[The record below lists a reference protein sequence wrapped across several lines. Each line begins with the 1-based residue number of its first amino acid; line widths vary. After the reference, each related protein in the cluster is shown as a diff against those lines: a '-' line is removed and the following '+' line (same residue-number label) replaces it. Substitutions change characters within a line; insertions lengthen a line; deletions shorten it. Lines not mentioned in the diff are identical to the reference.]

1 MRLLKQRRL
10 SYAQLMLPILRILPV
25 GGVFLAILLLVL
37 ALKVPGERAL
47 PPATLSAR
55 GPQLDQNEDPQWR
68 QVAIQ
73 AALRRANELMRL
85 RDLPDTPLH
94 GETPA
99 PRTSEPEASVPTVA
113 VEPARVAGLPIDRS
127 DTDPEAD
134 SVTGSIDETTSATIP
149 IEIGATSSSE
159 LPVVLP
165 EERPAIIRTPERS
178 KPAHES
184 HRKQL
189 HRSAR
194 PKPSRPKPQAAPRVS
209 FLDELFGA
217 QYQPP
222 NINVLNQ
229 SPAHRADT
237 GY

>member
-1 MRLLKQRRL
+1 
-10 SYAQLMLPILRILPV
+10 MLPILRILPV

-47 PPATLSAR
+47 PPATLTAR
-55 GPQLDQNEDPQWR
+55 GPQLDHNEDPQWR

-85 RDLPDTPLH
+85 RDLPDTPMRS
-94 GETPA
+94 ETPA
-99 PRTSEPEASVPTVA
+99 PQVTEPEPPVP
-113 VEPARVAGLPIDRS
+113 EPTMAAEPPKVAGLPVDRL
-127 DTDPEAD
+127 DTDPDMD
-134 SVTGSIDETTSATIP
+134 SITGSIEESPGATIP

-165 EERPAIIRTPERS
+165 EERPAIIHTPERT

-184 HRKQL
+184 RRKKR

-194 PKPSRPKPQAAPRVS
+194 PKAPKQRPQPAPQVS
-209 FLDELFGA
+209 FLDQLFGSL
-217 QYQPP
+217 QYQLPSVS
-222 NINVLNQ
+222 VLNQ
-229 SPAHRADT
+229 TPAHRADT
-237 GY
+237 NY